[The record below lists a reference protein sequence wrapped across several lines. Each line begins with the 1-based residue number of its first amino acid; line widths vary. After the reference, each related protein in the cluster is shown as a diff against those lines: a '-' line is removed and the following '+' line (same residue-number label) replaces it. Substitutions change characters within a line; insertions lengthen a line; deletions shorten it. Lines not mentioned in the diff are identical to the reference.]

1 MPDPTADLAREEV
14 PVDERSV
21 EADFIAF
28 LKAASRARHPDGA
41 IRRFNQARASGCVEA
56 RFTVVANLADDL
68 KVGLFQ
74 QPRSYSAWI
83 RFANATSMTDRD
95 KDVRGMSI

>member
-14 PVDERSV
+14 PVDEHSV

-28 LKAASRARHPDGA
+28 LKTASRARHPDGA

-56 RFTVVANLADDL
+56 RFTVVPGLADEL

-74 QPRSYSAWI
+74 QPRS
-83 RFANATSMTDRD
+83 
-95 KDVRGMSI
+95 